1 MTKRF
6 WRISAVLVAVI
17 GLLSCSTTKVL
28 QDNEY
33 RLAKNTI
40 EVKNDKHFNT
50 NQLQAYLK
58 QKPNSYFIFGWNPFL
73 NVYNWQ
79 NGKGKGWDKLVQK
92 VGVAPVVYDADQV
105 DNTIAN
111 LENRLEY
118 LGYYNSKVESQI
130 SVKRRKVNVTYN
142 VTLGKRYPIESI
154 SYTVPA
160 EGDFDEDFLA
170 DTSSLSVKVGD
181 YLSEA
186 ALEAETERSSAV
198 LRNKGFYTF
207 NKNYYFFEADT
218 ISKPGSALLHLT
230 INEYTRNESEKDA
243 SPIRKF
249 FFKDVTITYPKT
261 LNIREKVLRD
271 LSTIHPG
278 DPYSSDIVNQTYS
291 RLSALKVFSSVNIGM
306 NQVDT
311 NLVDCSISVTQS
323 KLQGIKLNLEA
334 STNSSG
340 LLGISP
346 QISYYHKNIF
356 RGGEWLN
363 LSFMGNFQ
371 FMLRDA
377 VRSNE
382 FGVSGSLSF
391 PKFFP
396 LPYRYFKGAV
406 PRTDVNLT
414 YNYQDRPEYTRNII
428 ATSYGYNG
436 SVGNKF
442 YYQAYPLQLN
452 IVRLFN
458 LDPDFYEDLAD
469 DPFLR
474 NAYQNHFDLGS
485 GLTLYYTTNAE
496 SIPKETYFYTRFQF
510 DIAGNMLSLFN
521 PLMKKDSNGSGII
534 WNTPYSQFV
543 RSEITLGRTW
553 IFGKNDGQSVA
564 TRLLAGA
571 GFAYGNSSALPFEK
585 HFYAGGSNSL
595 RGWQARTVG
604 PGLSQMDKTFV
615 IPNQTGDMKLEANI
629 EYRFNMFWKVAG
641 AVFADAGNIWTLKD
655 DGTESGKASMLRW
668 DTFGES
674 IAANW
679 GVGLRLNFGFLLLRV
694 DMGIKVHDP
703 ARENK
708 WVTPNQWF
716 KRDGYALHF
725 GVGYPF

>member
-118 LGYYNSKVESQI
+118 LGYYHSKVESQI

-510 DIAGNMLSLFN
+510 GIAGNMLSLFN

-553 IFGKNDGQSVA
+553 IFGKNDGQSIA

>member
-142 VTLGKRYPIESI
+142 VTLGKRNPIESI

-553 IFGKNDGQSVA
+553 IFGKNDGQSIA

>member
-436 SVGNKF
+436 SVGHKF

-553 IFGKNDGQSVA
+553 IFGKNDGQSIA